1 VKALENVRTTVK
13 LPEETKRRLE
23 ELRSLSKRVEA
34 GEPGAQR
41 ELKEA
46 LLDSSPEVVAR
57 ASDVGRR
64 SLHLLAGQLAAGNP
78 LAESAI
84 SARLDL
90 MRAEIGGPNP
100 SPLESLLVEKI
111 VAVWMVAE
119 LLEVYLSAQ
128 LWTSQDR
135 NHRVPASAL
144 KPFISWQEQAHRRL
158 LSSIR
163 ELARVRKLQSG
174 LPDSQT
180 NVQINVSK
188 GE

>member
-1 VKALENVRTTVK
+1 VKALASETAESIK
-13 LPEETKRRLE
+13 LPEDVKERLD
-23 ELRSLSKRVEA
+23 ELRALSEKAEA
-34 GEPGAQR
+34 GEKGARQ
-41 ELKEA
+41 ELNQA
-46 LLDSSPEVVAR
+46 LLKSSPAVIAR
-57 ASDVGRR
+57 ASDVGRK

-78 LAESAI
+78 LAESAL

-128 LWTSQDR
+128 LWTGQDR

-158 LSSIR
+158 LSAIKT
-163 ELARVRKLQSG
+163 LAQVRKLQSNAPSVQ
-174 LPDSQT
+174 LNQ
-180 NVQINVSK
+180 QINV
-188 GE
+188 GR

>member
-1 VKALENVRTTVK
+1 MKALENVRTIQ
-13 LPEETKRRLE
+13 LPEETKRRLD

-34 GEPGAQR
+34 GEKGARQ

-57 ASDVGRR
+57 ASDVGRK

-78 LAESAI
+78 LTESAL

-119 LLEVYLSAQ
+119 LLEVYMAAQ
-128 LWTSQDR
+128 LWTGQDR
-135 NHRVPASAL
+135 KHRVPASAL

-158 LSSIR
+158 LSAIKA
-163 ELARVRKLQSG
+163 LAQVRKLQSNAPSVQ
-174 LPDSQT
+174 LNQ
-180 NVQINVSK
+180 QINV
-188 GE
+188 GR